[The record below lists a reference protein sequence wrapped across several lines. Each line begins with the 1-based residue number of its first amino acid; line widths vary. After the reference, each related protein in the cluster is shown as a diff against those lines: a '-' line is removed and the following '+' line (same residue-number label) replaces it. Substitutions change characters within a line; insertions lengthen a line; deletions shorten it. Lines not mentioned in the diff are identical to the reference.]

1 MDNAGEVN
9 AVALKLPTFWTERP
23 AVWFAQAEAQ
33 FLVKGITADATKHA
47 YVISALGNEA
57 AAEVESHILHPP
69 DNNKYDGLKASLIDA
84 FGQSQMAK
92 DIALLNL
99 GGLGDRKPT
108 SLLRYMKSLNSDP
121 ATLFKACFLQHLPAD
136 VRRILA
142 SSNKTVEEIAID
154 ADCIMEATGKQ
165 LSDISAV
172 RQPTTQI
179 KNPIMDSS
187 LCYFHARFGKKARN
201 CKGDGCMMAN
211 QKLAQS
217 ATQGN
222 STAGRK

>member
-1 MDNAGEVN
+1 MDNNAGEIN

-23 AVWFAQAEAQ
+23 SVWFAQAEAQ

-47 YVISALGNEA
+47 YVIGSLGNDA
-57 AAEVESHILHPP
+57 AAEVESDILHPP
-69 DNNKYDGLKASLIDA
+69 DNNKYDSLKASLIDA

-99 GGLGDRKPT
+99 SGLGDRKPT

-121 ATLFKACFLQHLPAD
+121 TTLFKACFLQQLPTD

-142 SSNKTVEEIAID
+142 SSNKTIEDIAMD
-154 ADCIMEATGKQ
+154 ADCIMEATGKY

-172 RQPTTQI
+172 RHPTTLT
-179 KNPIMDSS
+179 KSPVMDSS

-211 QKLAQS
+211 QKLAQPT
-217 ATQGN
+217 TQGN
-222 STAGRK
+222 SSAGR